1 MFKLLHSYMFIR
13 AIMKLNRR
21 KTVLGIGALATG
33 SGAVF
38 TSAGFAGSAEA
49 SSDFRVVTEGSLV
62 VEPNNNVSD
71 GGNQI
76 ADNKSDPSGY
86 LFKNS
91 SSLSGNTSVSEV
103 KDGGEAA
110 VNNQTDGGLELAI
123 AVADDTDK
131 DFNILQVTN
140 NGDTTESVGATI
152 SGYGS
157 DVGSSITQSD
167 VNNAF
172 EFDIEDS
179 SDNYQD
185 VGSGTFVSVGPGDTR
200 GLRIDVDMSQIPDD
214 DLANA
219 SASGGDV
226 FDSSTAAD
234 TVDLVDTIKIGV
246 Q

>member
-1 MFKLLHSYMFIR
+1 
-13 AIMKLNRR
+13 MKLNRR

-38 TSAGFAGSAEA
+38 TSAGFSGSAEA

-62 VEPNNNVSD
+62 VEPNNNVSS
-71 GGNQI
+71 GTNEI
-76 ADNKSDPSGY
+76 ADNESDPSGY

-91 SSLSGNTSVSEV
+91 SSLSSNTSIGAV
-103 KDGGEAA
+103 KSGGEAA
-110 VNNQTDGGLELAI
+110 INNQTDGGLELAI

-140 NGDTTESVGATI
+140 NGDTEESVGATI

-157 DVGSSITQSD
+157 DVGNSITQSD

-172 EFDIEDS
+172 EFDIQNDS
-179 SDNYQD
+179 GNYENVD
-185 VGSGTFVSVGPGDTR
+185 KDTYVPVGPGDTR
-200 GLRIDVDMSQIPDD
+200 GLRIDVDMSQIADD

-226 FDSSTAAD
+226 FDSSTAVD

-246 Q
+246 E